1 MSPSAVMATPFTR
14 TARWVT
20 GPRVLPSG
28 VGTPTT
34 RQYIAHAFLGDVST
48 RPPLGLHQLQHQAF
62 LGFASNY
69 LPLGVVHRWQ

>member
-28 VGTPTT
+28 VSNLTT
-34 RQYIAHAFLGDVST
+34 RQYIADAFPWVMY
-48 RPPLGLHQLQHQAF
+48 PPAVARR
-62 LGFASNY
+62 FASDTA
-69 LPLGVVHRWQ
+69 PGVPGLDSN